1 MYMKGREKRVKVLV
15 AIGLLLSLA
24 LGGLLF
30 YLVGPRDGQ
39 NESEAS
45 NFIDQVQLPRNA
57 GLQDSVLAHLK
68 RLHLPDGGTQ
78 TVELRRLVGREFEKM
93 YLVSEMEIDYAL
105 PCPDLPQAVVLA
117 NKEFCQ
123 FGVMYQQDG
132 AACYL
137 RGTCAYDLMNL
148 SRSFD
153 AMGFALKHRVEVV
166 RPTDQVRVTYST
178 QNGLPYLIEPVV
190 HRQVVLNCPKMY

>member
-1 MYMKGREKRVKVLV
+1 MGNGRKKLVQLLV
-15 AIGLLLSLA
+15 AIGLLALIA

-30 YLVGPRDGQ
+30 YLFGPRDGK
-39 NESEAS
+39 NRSEESKF
-45 NFIDQVQLPRNA
+45 NDQIQLPRNG

-68 RLHLPDGGTQ
+68 RLHLPNGGTQ

-93 YLVSEMEIDYAL
+93 YVVSEMEIDYAL
-105 PCPDLPQAVVLA
+105 PCPDLPQALVLA

-123 FGVMYQQDG
+123 FGVLYQRDG
-132 AACYL
+132 AASYL

-153 AMGFALKHRVEVV
+153 AIGFALEHRVEVV

-178 QNGLPYLIEPVV
+178 RNGPPYLIEPVV
-190 HRQVVLNCPKMY
+190 NRQAVLNCPKMY

>member
-1 MYMKGREKRVKVLV
+1 MLKRRKKLAQLLV
-15 AIGLLLSLA
+15 AIGLLVLIA
-24 LGGLLF
+24 LGGLLL
-30 YLVGPRDGQ
+30 YLFGPSDGKNRSQ
-39 NESEAS
+39 ESS
-45 NFIDQVQLPRNA
+45 FNRQVQLPQNG

-68 RLHLPDGGTQ
+68 QLHLPDGGSQ
-78 TVELRRLVGREFEKM
+78 TVELRRVVGREFEKM
-93 YLVSEMEIDYAL
+93 YVVSEMEIDYAR
-105 PCPDLPQAVVLA
+105 PCPDLPQTLVLA

-123 FGVMYQQDG
+123 FGVIYQRDG
-132 AACYL
+132 AASYL

-153 AMGFALKHRVEVV
+153 AIGFALEHRVEVV